1 MQQKPSKTTNK
12 KIADTIGLDQINELL
27 ANQRKL
33 TWMNIKVGMLRG
45 FGGVIGA
52 ALAILLIGF
61 LVTQLGGLPV
71 IGEFL
76 QKIGSAANIQ

>member
-1 MQQKPSKTTNK
+1 MPKNTKPHS
-12 KIADTIGLDQINELL
+12 IADAIGLDQINELL

-52 ALAILLIGF
+52 ALAILIIGF
-61 LVTQLGGLPV
+61 LVTELGGLPI

-76 QKIGSAANIQ
+76 HKIGSAANVQ

>member
-1 MQQKPSKTTNK
+1 MAKTK
-12 KIADTIGLDQINELL
+12 KSQSITDAIGLDQINELL

-52 ALAILLIGF
+52 ALAILIIGF
-61 LVTQLGGLPV
+61 LVAELGGLPI

-76 QKIGSAANIQ
+76 QKIGSAANVQ